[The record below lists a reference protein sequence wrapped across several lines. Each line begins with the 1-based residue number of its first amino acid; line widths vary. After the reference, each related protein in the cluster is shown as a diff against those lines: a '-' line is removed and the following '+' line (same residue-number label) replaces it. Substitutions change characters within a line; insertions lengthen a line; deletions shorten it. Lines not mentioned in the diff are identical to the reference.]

1 LKNPDN
7 LDLIV
12 ESASNKASSAAKR
25 HYLAAILTSA
35 ILSALFWTFFE
46 VVQIVGFI
54 FLTLMAALLGSSIGL
69 VANRNL
75 VVTILA
81 TLLIRLVIFVIMSLI

>member
-1 LKNPDN
+1 M
-7 LDLIV
+7 

-25 HYLAAILTSA
+25 HYFAAILTSA
-35 ILSALFWTFFE
+35 ILSVLFWTFFE

-81 TLLIRLVIFVIMSLI
+81 TLLIRLVIFVIMTLI